1 MFRPDMSTAA
11 AHRNVAEDPGSAG
24 GANASVRDG
33 GGAVRRARTGGPRE
47 NRTIPPFPGLRSEA
61 GLRAARP
68 PRAGYEHHPPTAS
81 LVALQEWEGYVT
93 EISEEGFTAR
103 LIDLT
108 ADSPYEEE
116 EASIPLAEISE
127 DDAES
132 MRLGSVFRW
141 AIGYERS
148 PSGTKRR
155 VSQIV
160 FRNLPAVTPSDRREG
175 EKWAR
180 AVLRSFDT

>member
-11 AHRNVAEDPGSAG
+11 AHGNVAEDPGSAG
-24 GANASVRDG
+24 GANASVRDRS
-33 GGAVRRARTGGPRE
+33 GAVRRGRTGGPRE
-47 NRTIPPFPGLRSEA
+47 HRTIPPFPGLQRGA

-68 PRAGYEHHPPTAS
+68 PRTGYERRPPTAN

-93 EISEEGFTAR
+93 EISKEDFTAR

-160 FRNLPAVTPSDRREG
+160 FRNLPAVTSSDRREG